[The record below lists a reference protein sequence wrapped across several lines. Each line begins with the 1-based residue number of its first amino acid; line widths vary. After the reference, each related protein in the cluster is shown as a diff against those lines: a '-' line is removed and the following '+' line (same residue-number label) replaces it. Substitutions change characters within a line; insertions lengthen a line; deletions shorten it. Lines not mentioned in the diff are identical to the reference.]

1 MKTSNSA
8 LCKVRKITI
17 PKLFF
22 RDQIANIHW
31 LIDKRKR
38 ITEKKSAL
46 LTMPK
51 PLTMWMTTNY
61 GKFFKRWESQT
72 ILPASRKT
80 CMQVKKQQL
89 EPDMEQ
95 QTVPNWE
102 RSTSR
107 LYFVTLLI

>member
-38 ITEKKSAL
+38 ITEKKSAS

-61 GKFFKRWESQT
+61 GKFFKRWEHQT
-72 ILPASRKT
+72 TLPA
-80 CMQVKKQQL
+80 
-89 EPDMEQ
+89 
-95 QTVPNWE
+95 
-102 RSTSR
+102 
-107 LYFVTLLI
+107 F